1 MEDNIYTIM
10 MFIMTGALLVYA
22 GLTALSKK
30 LLLPRR
36 YTVSYAARDKKLY
49 ATQFAKGI
57 AVVAGAFLVS
67 GLVGLTRIYWLAVIV
82 LAAGIVGGIIITAKL
97 VKKAT

>member
-10 MFIMTGALLVYA
+10 MFIMAGAILVYA
-22 GLTALSKK
+22 GLTALTKT
-30 LLLPRR
+30 LILPRR
-36 YTVSYAARDKKLY
+36 YTVSAKIKDKKLY
-49 ATQFAKGI
+49 ATQFAKSI
-57 AVVAGAFLVS
+57 AIIAGAFFVS

-82 LAAGIVGGIIITAKL
+82 LVAGIVGGIIISAKL